1 MTENLTRAAF
11 VSVGVGVD
19 VYAEG
24 MMAWAFPVRAT
35 LQRSVNWTLGFRK
48 FGARSVVN
56 WLNTI
61 KHCRMIWSGKDI
73 WEWESRPDGAP
84 L

>member
-24 MMAWAFPVRAT
+24 MMAQAFPVRAT

-56 WLNTI
+56 
-61 KHCRMIWSGKDI
+61 
-73 WEWESRPDGAP
+73 
-84 L
+84 